1 MTETKLAKDKF
12 LQVDGYEWYGQN
24 RQNVNSNAK
33 SPSGGVGILIK
44 QKLLADYCVHIM
56 DSQYEGILIL
66 KLMDKI
72 SEYNIVAGVCYLPPE
87 RSKFGWNAQG
97 FFDHL
102 LKVVYEVS
110 DCDFIILGG
119 DLNAR
124 IGTDQDFLQDID
136 EISPRQLLD
145 LVKNSHGTDFI
156 NFLLEAKMCTINGR
170 IPAKGQKQ
178 VTSNNVV
185 SNTGDNYTSISS
197 KGKAIVDYLFTA
209 HSNIRQVNCCNVL
222 TITDLCNKLTYQGD
236 KLPDHSV
243 IMCTVNL
250 KQWDSN
256 QIDQRVLQP
265 ENKAT
270 NSATDLNL
278 CERIRYTMPK
288 LSPHFTIS
296 EDCQNA
302 INRTV
307 TKLEHL

>member
-1 MTETKLAKDKF
+1 MA
-12 LQVDGYEWYGQN
+12 
-24 RQNVNSNAK
+24 
-33 SPSGGVGILIK
+33 
-44 QKLLADYCVHIM
+44 
-56 DSQYEGILIL
+56 
-66 KLMDKI
+66 
-72 SEYNIVAGVCYLPPE
+72 
-87 RSKFGWNAQG
+87 
-97 FFDHL
+97 
-102 LKVVYEVS
+102 

-124 IGTDQDFLQDID
+124 IGTCQDFLQDID
-136 EISPRQLLD
+136 EISPRQPLD

-178 VTSNNVV
+178 VISSNVV

-209 HSNIRQVNCCNVL
+209 HSNIKQINCCNVL
-222 TITDLCNKLTYQGD
+222 TITDLCNKFAYQGD

-250 KQWDSN
+250 RQWDSN
-256 QIDQRVLQP
+256 LIDQRVLTS

-278 CERIRYTMPK
+278 RERISYNMSK
-288 LSPHFTIS
+288 LSPHFTVS

-307 TKLEHL
+307 TKLQYLQMNIQLINDLYNEIINILNMEMSNRWLHNTSNNKKKKRLSKPWWNEDLSNAWRAMVQGERNFMKKKQSSADRQLLHK